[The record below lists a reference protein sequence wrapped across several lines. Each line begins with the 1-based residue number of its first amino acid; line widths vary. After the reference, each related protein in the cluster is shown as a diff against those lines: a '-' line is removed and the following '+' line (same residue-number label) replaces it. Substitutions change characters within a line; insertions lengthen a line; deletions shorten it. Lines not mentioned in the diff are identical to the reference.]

1 MDMRIEALV
10 LGVTDVDR
18 AKAFY
23 EQMGFNLDVD
33 HQMSD
38 EFRVVQFTPPGSDAS
53 IIFGTGVGG
62 SAPGAVEG
70 LYLCVDDIEEA
81 LTELR
86 QRGIDVNG
94 PFHFGPEGQT
104 SGLDPQRQKYG
115 SFANFSD
122 PDGNGW
128 LVQEVDRRPNQLA
141 RQ

>member
-23 EQMGFNLDVD
+23 EQMGFNCDVD
-33 HQMSD
+33 HKMGED
-38 EFRVVQFTPPGSDAS
+38 FRVVQFTPPGSDAS
-53 IIFGTGVGG
+53 IIFGTGLGEAKPGG
-62 SAPGAVEG
+62 VQG

-81 LTELR
+81 LAELK
-86 QRGIDVNG
+86 QRGIDANG

-104 SGLDPQRQKYG
+104 PGLDPQRQKYG

-128 LVQEVDRRPNQLA
+128 LFQEVDRRQE
-141 RQ
+141 Q